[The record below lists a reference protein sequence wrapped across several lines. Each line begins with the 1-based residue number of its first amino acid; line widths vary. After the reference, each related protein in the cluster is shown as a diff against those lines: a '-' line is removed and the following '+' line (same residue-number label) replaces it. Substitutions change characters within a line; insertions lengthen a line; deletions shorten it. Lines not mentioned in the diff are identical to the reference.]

1 MRSPDARDGA
11 LERLIEW
18 SAQNRLLV
26 GLVTLMLA
34 ALGAWA
40 ALTTPVDAI
49 PDLSDVQVIVRTE
62 YPGQGPQIVE
72 EGVTYPLTSAML
84 SVPGARTVRGY
95 SMFGTSFVYVLFE
108 DGTDLYWARSR
119 VLESLSQIGDRLP
132 EAARPALGPDAT
144 GVGWVYQYSLRDT
157 TGAYDLAQ
165 LRSVQDFYLTYEL
178 QAVEGVAEIATV
190 GGFQKQYQVVVDP
203 QRLAAYG
210 VPIGQVATAL
220 RRSNRDVGG
229 RLLELGERE
238 FIVRGTG
245 HLRGL
250 DDIRQVV
257 VKAEGGTAVT
267 VGQVAEVRLG
277 PEIRRGIAD
286 VDGEGEVVGGI
297 VVMRSGENAQA
308 TIDAVKARLAELA
321 PGLPP
326 GVEVVTEYDRS
337 ELIASAVS
345 SLTTTI
351 WEEMLVVALVV
362 VVFLLHVRSAFVAL
376 VTVPV
381 GILTALGVMRLLGI
395 NANIMSLGGIAIA
408 IGVMVDASLVM
419 VENAHKH
426 VERAREAKSDAEGPR
441 ASARAGTGDGEA
453 GAPVETRPT
462 ASASPG
468 TASASGDPPE
478 LTDAERVRTVVE
490 AAKEVGPSLF
500 FSLLIV
506 TVSFLPVF
514 TLEGVEG
521 RMFRPLALTKTFA
534 MAAASVLAVTLVPA
548 LMAVF
553 VKGRIRPEH
562 ENPVARFFIRA
573 YRPVI
578 RGTLRHPVAVLAV
591 GFSLLFLTVLPVQ
604 RLLLGQTVVPFPQ
617 IGSEFMPPLWEGDL
631 LYMPTTLPGVSPQEA
646 KNILQRTDRILA
658 SFPEVERVFGKVGRA
673 ETATDPAPLSMIETT
688 IILKPEDEWR
698 EGVDRDSLTR
708 AFDAAVRFPGL
719 TNAWTLP
726 IKTRVDMLATGI
738 KTPVGIKIAGPDLE
752 VLERLGQQVERAV
765 ADLPGTRSAYAERV
779 MGGSFLDIEVDR
791 FAAAR
796 HGLTSGDVQD
806 VLQAAVGGVNVTTT
820 VEGLER
826 YPVSVRYPRA
836 LRDDLPA
843 LRQVLVPTPAG
854 AQVPLGELASF
865 RFAQGPPMIKSE
877 NARPNAWVYV
887 DLDEGAD
894 VGSYVQDAREAVA
907 AAVDLPAGYSLR
919 WSGQYEYLER
929 ANRRLAVL
937 VPVTLGVVFLLLF
950 LHFRSAEE
958 ALLLMVPLPFAVVGA
973 VWLLLALGFN
983 FSIAVGV
990 GLIAVAGLAAE
1001 TGVVMHVYL
1010 DEAVARYRRQ
1020 GRLTSVPRL
1029 KAALEEGA
1037 VDRVRPKLM
1046 TVFTTILGLA
1056 PVLVGTGT
1064 GAEVMQRIAAPMV
1077 GGLVTSTV
1085 HTLVMI
1091 PALYA
1096 VVRGRRLRRQLRDA
1110 GGDGL
1115 ATDGLGPLAPAARA
1129 RNSL

>member
-1 MRSPDARDGA
+1 MREHDAQDGA

-18 SAQNRLLV
+18 SAHNRLLV
-26 GLVTLMLA
+26 GLVTLMVA
-34 ALGAWA
+34 GLGAWA
-40 ALTTPVDAI
+40 TLTTPVDAI
-49 PDLSDVQVIVRTE
+49 PDLSDVQVIVRTD

-72 EGVTYPLTSAML
+72 EQVTYPLTSAFL

-95 SMFGTSFVYVLFE
+95 SMFGTSFVYVIFE

-119 VLESLSQIGDRLP
+119 VLEYLSQIGDRLP
-132 EAARPALGPDAT
+132 DGVSPALGPDAT
-144 GVGWVYQYSLRDT
+144 GVGWVYAYSLRDT
-157 TGAYDLAQ
+157 TGTYDLSQ
-165 LRSVQDFYLTYEL
+165 LRSTQDFYLKTEL
-178 QAVEGVAEIATV
+178 QAVEGVAEVATI

-203 QRLAAYG
+203 QRLAAYN
-210 VPIGQVATAL
+210 VPIGHVANAL

-238 FIVRGTG
+238 FIVRGKG
-245 HLRGL
+245 YLRGVA
-250 DDIRQVV
+250 DIRDVV
-257 VKAEGGTAVT
+257 LRAENGTAVT
-267 VGQVAEVRLG
+267 IGQVAEVRIG

-286 VDGEGEVVGGI
+286 VNGEGEVVGGI

-308 TIDAVKARLAELA
+308 TIDRVKARIAELGA
-321 PGLPP
+321 GLPP

-337 ELIASAVS
+337 GLIGRAVE
-345 SLTTTI
+345 SLTVKI
-351 WEEMLVVALVV
+351 WEELLVVALIVL
-362 VVFLLHVRSAFVAL
+362 VFLLHVRSAFVAV

-381 GILTALGVMRLLGI
+381 GILIALGVMRLLGI

-426 VERAREAKSDAEGPR
+426 IERAREAKR
-441 ASARAGTGDGEA
+441 GDGRGD
-453 GAPVETRPT
+453 GA
-462 ASASPG
+462 
-468 TASASGDPPE
+468 ASGDPPE
-478 LTDAERVRTVVE
+478 LAEGERIRAVIE

-514 TLEGVEG
+514 TLEQVEG
-521 RMFRPLALTKTFA
+521 RMFRPLALTKTFS
-534 MAAASVLAVTLVPA
+534 MAAASILAVTLVPA

-553 VKGRIRPEH
+553 VKGRIRPEAK
-562 ENPVARFFIRA
+562 NPVARFFITA
-573 YRPVI
+573 YRPII
-578 RGTLRHPVAVLAV
+578 RGTLRHPRTVLVV
-591 GFSLLFLTVLPVQ
+591 GFSLLLVTVLPVQ
-604 RLLLGQTVVPFPQ
+604 RLLLGETLVPFPQ
-617 IGSEFMPPLWEGDL
+617 IGSEFMPTLWEGDM

-646 KNILQRTDRILA
+646 KNILQRTDRIIA

-673 ETATDPAPLSMIETT
+673 ETATDPAPMSMIETT
-688 IILKPEDEWR
+688 IVLKPEDEWR
-698 EGVDRDSLTR
+698 DGVDRDSLTR
-708 AFDAAVRFPGL
+708 AMDAAIRFPGL
-719 TNAWTLP
+719 TNAWTMP
-726 IKTRVDMLATGI
+726 IKTRIDMLATGI
-738 KTPVGIKIAGPDLE
+738 KTPVGVKIAGPDLE
-752 VLERLGQQVERAV
+752 VLEALGQQVERAV
-765 ADLPGTRSAYAERV
+765 SGLPGTRSAYAERV
-779 MGGSFLDIEVDR
+779 MGGSFLDVEVDR
-791 FAAAR
+791 TAAAR
-796 HGLTSGDVQD
+796 YGLTSGDVQD
-806 VLQAAVGGVNVTTT
+806 VLQAAVGGMNVTTT

-826 YPVSVRYPRA
+826 YPVNVRYPQG

-843 LRQVLVPTPAG
+843 LRQVLVPTPSG
-854 AQVPLGELASF
+854 AQIPLGQLATF
-865 RFAQGPPMIKSE
+865 RFASGPPMIKSE

-894 VGSYVQDAREAVA
+894 VGSYVQDAQAAVA
-907 AAVDLPAGYSLR
+907 AAVDLPAGYSIR
-919 WSGQYEYLER
+919 WSGQYEYMER

-937 VPVTLGVVFLLLF
+937 VPITLAIIFLLLF

-958 ALLLMVPLPFAVVGA
+958 ALLLMIPLPFAVVGA
-973 VWLLLALGFN
+973 VWLMLALGFN

-1010 DEAVARYRRQ
+1010 DEAVARYRAS

-1046 TVFTTILGLA
+1046 TVFTTIIGLT
-1056 PVLVGTGT
+1056 PVMFGT
-1064 GAEVMQRIAAPMV
+1064 GAGAEIMQRIAAPMV

-1096 VVRGRRLRRQLRDA
+1096 VVQGRRLRRELRDDA
-1110 GGDGL
+1110 GGDGR
-1115 ATDGLGPLAPAARA
+1115 ASPEMAFEPLAPEARA
-1129 RNSL
+1129 HDSR

>member
-1 MRSPDARDGA
+1 MRDPNAQDGA

-18 SAQNRLLV
+18 STHNRLLV
-26 GLVTLMLA
+26 GLVTLLVA
-34 ALGAWA
+34 GLGAWA
-40 ALTTPVDAI
+40 TLTTPVDAI
-49 PDLSDVQVIVRTE
+49 PDLSDVQVIVRTD

-72 EGVTYPLTSAML
+72 EQVTYPLTSAFL

-95 SMFGTSFVYVLFE
+95 SMFGTSFVYVIFE

-119 VLESLSQIGDRLP
+119 VLEYLSQIGDRLP
-132 EAARPALGPDAT
+132 DGVSPALGPDAT
-144 GVGWVYQYSLRDT
+144 GVGWVYAYSLRDT
-157 TGAYDLAQ
+157 TGTYDLAQ
-165 LRSVQDFYLTYEL
+165 LRSTQDFYLKTEL
-178 QAVEGVAEIATV
+178 QAVEGVAEVATI

-203 QRLAAYG
+203 QRLAAYN
-210 VPIGQVATAL
+210 VPIGHVANAL

-238 FIVRGTG
+238 FIVRGKG
-245 HLRGL
+245 YLRGVA
-250 DDIRQVV
+250 DIRDVV
-257 VKAEGGTAVT
+257 LRAENGTPVT
-267 VGQVAEVRLG
+267 IGQVAEVRIG

-286 VDGEGEVVGGI
+286 VNGEGEVVGGI

-308 TIDAVKARLAELA
+308 TIDRVKARIAELGA
-321 PGLPP
+321 GLPP

-337 ELIASAVS
+337 GLIGRAVE
-345 SLTTTI
+345 SLTVKI
-351 WEEMLVVALVV
+351 WEELLVVALIVL
-362 VVFLLHVRSAFVAL
+362 VFLLHVRSAFVAV

-381 GILTALGVMRLLGI
+381 GILIALGVMRLMGI

-426 VERAREAKSDAEGPR
+426 IERAREAKR
-441 ASARAGTGDGEA
+441 AAGGAGEATGDGA
-453 GAPVETRPT
+453 
-462 ASASPG
+462 
-468 TASASGDPPE
+468 ASGDPPE
-478 LTDAERVRTVVE
+478 LAEGERIRAVIE

-514 TLEGVEG
+514 TLEQVEG
-521 RMFRPLALTKTFA
+521 RMFRPLALTKTFS
-534 MAAASVLAVTLVPA
+534 MAAASILAVTLVPA

-553 VKGRIRPEH
+553 VKGRIRPEAK
-562 ENPVARFFIRA
+562 NPIARFFITA

-578 RGTLRHPVAVLAV
+578 RGTLRHPRAVLIV
-591 GFSLLFLTVLPVQ
+591 GFSLLLVTVLPVQ
-604 RLLLGQTVVPFPQ
+604 RLLLGETYVPFPQ
-617 IGSEFMPPLWEGDL
+617 IGSEFMPALWEGDM

-646 KNILQRTDRILA
+646 KNILQRTDRIIA

-688 IILKPEDEWR
+688 IVLKPEDEWR

-708 AFDAAVRFPGL
+708 AMDAAIRFPGL
-719 TNAWTLP
+719 TNAWTMP
-726 IKTRVDMLATGI
+726 IKTRIDMLATGI
-738 KTPVGIKIAGPDLE
+738 KTPVGVKIAGPDLE

-765 ADLPGTRSAYAERV
+765 SGLPGTRSAYAERV
-779 MGGSFLDIEVDR
+779 MGGSFLDVEVDR
-791 FAAAR
+791 TAAAR
-796 HGLTSGDVQD
+796 YGLTSGDVQD
-806 VLQAAVGGVNVTTT
+806 VLQAAVGGMNVTTT

-826 YPVSVRYPRA
+826 YPVNVRYPQG

-843 LRQVLVPTPAG
+843 LRQVLVPTPSG
-854 AQVPLGELASF
+854 AQIPLGQLATF
-865 RFAQGPPMIKSE
+865 RFANGPPMIKSE

-894 VGSYVQDAREAVA
+894 VGSYVQDAQAAVA
-907 AAVDLPAGYSLR
+907 AAVDLPAGYSIR
-919 WSGQYEYLER
+919 WSGQYEYMER

-937 VPVTLGVVFLLLF
+937 VPITLAIIFLLLF

-958 ALLLMVPLPFAVVGA
+958 ALLLMIPLPFAVVGA
-973 VWLLLALGFN
+973 VWLMLALGFN

-1010 DEAVARYRRQ
+1010 DEAVARYRAS

-1046 TVFTTILGLA
+1046 TVFTTIIGLT
-1056 PVLVGTGT
+1056 PVMFGT
-1064 GAEVMQRIAAPMV
+1064 GAGAEIMQRIAAPMV

-1096 VVRGRRLRRQLRDA
+1096 VVQGRRLRRELRDDA
-1110 GGDGL
+1110 GGDGRASPDL
-1115 ATDGLGPLAPAARA
+1115 AFEPLAPEARA
-1129 RNSL
+1129 HDSR

>member
-1 MRSPDARDGA
+1 MSTHDNRPRDGA
-11 LERLIEW
+11 LERIIEW
-18 SAQNRLLV
+18 SAENRLLV
-26 GLVTLMLA
+26 GLVTLLVA
-34 ALGAWA
+34 GLGAWA
-40 ALTTPVDAI
+40 TLTTPVDAI
-49 PDLSDVQVIVRTE
+49 PDLSDIQVIVRTE

-72 EGVTYPLTSAML
+72 EQVTYPLTSAML

-95 SMFGTSFVYVLFE
+95 SMFGTSFVYVIFE

-119 VLESLSQIGDRLP
+119 VLEYLSQVQDRLP
-132 EAARPALGPDAT
+132 SEATPALGPDAT

-157 TGAYDLAQ
+157 TGTYDLAQ
-165 LRSVQDFYLTYEL
+165 LRSVQDFYLKYEL
-178 QAVEGVAEIATV
+178 QAVEGVAEVATV
-190 GGFQKQYQVVVDP
+190 GGFEKQYQVVVDP
-203 QRLAAYG
+203 QALAAYG
-210 VPIGQVATAL
+210 IPINHVAQAL

-238 FIVRGTG
+238 FIVRGKGYLTG
-245 HLRGL
+245 VE
-250 DDIRQVV
+250 DIRQVV
-257 VKAEGGTAVT
+257 LNAEGGTPVT
-267 VGQVAEVRLG
+267 IGQVAEVRIG

-286 VDGEGEVVGGI
+286 VNGEGEVVGGI

-308 TIDAVKARLAELA
+308 TIDAVKARIAEVSD
-321 PGLPP
+321 GLPP

-345 SLTTTI
+345 SLTNTI

-362 VVFLLHVRSAFVAL
+362 MVFLLHVRSAFVAL

-381 GILTALGVMRLLGI
+381 GILIALGVMRLLGI

-426 VERAREAKSDAEGPR
+426 IERAREAKRGA
-441 ASARAGTGDGEA
+441 ASGDG
-453 GAPVETRPT
+453 V
-462 ASASPG
+462 
-468 TASASGDPPE
+468 ASGDPPE
-478 LTDAERVRTVVE
+478 LADSERVRAVID

-514 TLEGVEG
+514 TLEQVEG
-521 RMFRPLALTKTFA
+521 RMFRPLALTKTFS
-534 MAAASVLAVTLVPA
+534 MAAASILAVTLVPA

-553 VKGRIRPEH
+553 VKGKIRSEQQ
-562 ENPVARFFIRA
+562 NPVARFFIRA

-578 RGTLRHPVAVLAV
+578 RGTLRHPKAVLLV
-591 GFSLLFLTVLPVQ
+591 GFSLLFVTVLPVQ
-604 RLLLGQTVVPFPQ
+604 RLLLGETYVPFPQ
-617 IGSEFMPPLWEGDL
+617 IGSEFMPPLWEGDM
-631 LYMPTTLPGVSPQEA
+631 LYMPTTLPGVSPQGA
-646 KNILQRTDRILA
+646 KEILQRTDRILA
-658 SFPEVERVFGKVGRA
+658 TFPEVERVFGKVGRA

-698 EGVDRDSLTR
+698 DGVDRDSLTR
-708 AFDAAVRFPGL
+708 AFDAAIRFPGL
-719 TNAWTLP
+719 TNAWTMP
-726 IKTRVDMLATGI
+726 IKTRIDMLATGI
-738 KTPVGIKIAGPDLE
+738 KTPVGIKIAGEDLE
-752 VLERLGQQVERAV
+752 TLERLGQQVERAV
-765 ADLPGTRSAYAERV
+765 AALPGTRSAYAERV
-779 MGGSFLDIEVDR
+779 MGGSFLDVEVDR

-796 HGLTSGDVQD
+796 YGLTSGDVQD
-806 VLQAAVGGVNVTTT
+806 VLQAAVGGMTVTTT

-826 YPVSVRYPRA
+826 YGVNVRYPRA

-843 LRQVLVPTPAG
+843 LRQVLVPTPGG
-854 AQVPLGELASF
+854 AQVPLGELATF
-865 RFAQGPPMIKSE
+865 EFASGPPMIKSE

-887 DLDEGAD
+887 DLEEGAD
-894 VGSYVQDAREAVA
+894 VGSYVADARAAVA
-907 AAVDLPAGYSLR
+907 AAVDLPPGYSIK
-919 WSGQYEYLER
+919 WSGQYEYMER

-937 VPVTLGVVFLLLF
+937 VPVTLAIVFLLLF

-958 ALLLMVPLPFAVVGA
+958 ALLLMIPLPFAVVGA
-973 VWLLLALGFN
+973 VWLMLALGFN

-1010 DEAVARYRRQ
+1010 DEAVRRYRES

-1046 TVFTTILGLA
+1046 TVFTTILGLTPA
-1056 PVLVGTGT
+1056 MIGVGA
-1064 GAEVMQRIAAPMV
+1064 GAEIMQRIAAPMV

-1096 VVRGRRLRRQLRDA
+1096 VVQGRRLRRQLRETPP
-1110 GGDGL
+1110 GDGL
-1115 ATDGLGPLAPAARA
+1115 ATGDLALEPLAPRA
-1129 RNSL
+1129 STHDAPPTP